1 MDKEREGATAAR
13 RKGEGEMNHSHG
25 DIVMGVEGEWS
36 QAHIYLRV
44 MVVIS
49 MCAVV
54 SMSLT
59 PPKTTW
65 QVIFGGAIL
74 HSVTTQIT
82 FSVSTKFNYTVVSR
96 ASAHVPHFKGSM

>member
-13 RKGEGEMNHSHG
+13 RRGEGEMNHSHG

-59 PPKTTW
+59 PPQNHMAGNFW
-65 QVIFGGAIL
+65 GCNLA
-74 HSVTTQIT
+74 
-82 FSVSTKFNYTVVSR
+82 
-96 ASAHVPHFKGSM
+96 